1 MILHRSGKE
10 SASDA
15 LLSLK
20 HISVEFDGFKAV
32 NDVTT
37 TIAPHEIHFFIG
49 PNGAGKTTL
58 LDVICGKTKPSAGE
72 VDYADVGNILKLKEF
87 EIVKKGICRKFQVPS
102 TFVNLSVYDNMRIA
116 LNHDKSVFGSLFMRK
131 RYLDTRKIYEVL
143 NLVGLDKKSK
153 ERAKSLSHGEKRL
166 YRCPHGEKQWLEIA
180 MLLVEEPKLL
190 LLDEPVAGMG
200 QAETEK
206 TARIL
211 EEIKDRCAVAVVE
224 HDMNFV
230 KSIADDVTVMH
241 EGSILTEGTA
251 SEVMQNRKVQ
261 EVYLGRGEEQHA

>member
-1 MILHRSGKE
+1 MRQT
-10 SASDA
+10 A
-15 LLSLK
+15 LLNLK

-37 TIAPHEIHFFIG
+37 AIAPHEIHFFIG

-58 LDVICGKTKPSAGE
+58 LDVICGKTRPSAGE
-72 VDYADVGNILKLKEF
+72 VDFAGAGNILKLREY

-116 LNHDKSVFGSLFMRK
+116 INRDKSVFGSLLMRK
-131 RYLDTRKIYEVL
+131 RYLDTRKIYDVL
-143 NLVGLDKKSK
+143 HLVGLDEKSK
-153 ERAKSLSHGEKRL
+153 YLAKSLS
-166 YRCPHGEKQWLEIA
+166 HGEKQWLEIA

-200 QAETEK
+200 QSETEK

-211 EEIKDRCAVAVVE
+211 ENIKDRCAVGIVE

-230 KSIADDVTVMH
+230 KSVADAVTVMH
-241 EGSILTEGTA
+241 EGAILTEGSA
-251 SEVMQNRKVQ
+251 DEVMQNKKVK
-261 EVYLGRGEEQHA
+261 EVYLGRGDEEYA

>member
-1 MILHRSGKE
+1 MIRHSGNKE
-10 SASDA
+10 SATDA

-37 TIAPHEIHFFIG
+37 SIAPHEIHFFIG

-72 VDYADVGNILKLKEF
+72 VDYAGVGNILKLKEF

-153 ERAKSLSHGEKRL
+153 ERAKSLSHGEK
-166 YRCPHGEKQWLEIA
+166 QWLEIA

-190 LLDEPVAGMG
+190 LLDEPAAGMNP
-200 QAETEK
+200 QETLELAEFIKEIRDHFHK
-206 TARIL
+206 TILLIEHHMDLVMGIADRIYVL
-211 EEIKDRCAVAVVE
+211 DFGKLIAKGTPEEI
-224 HDMNFV
+224 
-230 KSIADDVTVMH
+230 
-241 EGSILTEGTA
+241 
-251 SEVMQNRKVQ
+251 QNNERVIDA
-261 EVYLGRGEEQHA
+261 YLGVAEDAED

>member
-1 MILHRSGKE
+1 MIRHSGNKE
-10 SASDA
+10 SATDA

-37 TIAPHEIHFFIG
+37 SIAPHEIHFFIG

-72 VDYADVGNILKLKEF
+72 VDYAGVGNILKLKEF

-153 ERAKSLSHGEKRL
+153 ERAKSLSHGEK
-166 YRCPHGEKQWLEIA
+166 QWLEIA
-180 MLLVEEPKLL
+180 MLLVEETEALAARR
-190 LLDEPVAGMG
+190 AGRRYG
-200 QAETEK
+200 TGRNGEDSTHSRGNQGPLCCGRRRTRYELRQEH
-206 TARIL
+206 RG
-211 EEIKDRCAVAVVE
+211 RC
-224 HDMNFV
+224 D
-230 KSIADDVTVMH
+230 
-241 EGSILTEGTA
+241 G
-251 SEVMQNRKVQ
+251 
-261 EVYLGRGEEQHA
+261 HA

>member
-1 MILHRSGKE
+1 MIPKFS
-10 SASDA
+10 SASATKDA
-15 LLSLK
+15 LLNLK

-32 NDVTT
+32 NDVSTS
-37 TIAPHEIHFFIG
+37 IAPNEIHFFIG

-72 VDYADVGNILKLKEF
+72 VDYAGMGNILKLKEF

-102 TFVNLSVYDNMRIA
+102 TFVNLSVYDNMHIA
-116 LNHDKSVFGSLFMRK
+116 INRDKSVFGSLMMRK

-143 NLVGLDKKSK
+143 HLVGLDKKSK
-153 ERAKSLSHGEKRL
+153 ERAKYLS
-166 YRCPHGEKQWLEIA
+166 HGEKQWLEIA

-230 KSIADDVTVMH
+230 KSIADGVTVMH
-241 EGSILTEGTA
+241 EGSILTEGSA
-251 SEVMQNRKVQ
+251 ESVMNNAKVQ
-261 EVYLGRGEEQHA
+261 EVYLGRGEE

>member
-1 MILHRSGKE
+1 MMLHRSGKE

-143 NLVGLDKKSK
+143 DKKSK
-153 ERAKSLSHGEKRL
+153 ERAKSLS
-166 YRCPHGEKQWLEIA
+166 HGEKQWLEIA

-211 EEIKDRCAVAVVE
+211 EEIKDRCAVVVVE

-251 SEVMQNRKVQ
+251 SEVMQDRKVQ

>member
-1 MILHRSGKE
+1 MIPKFS
-10 SASDA
+10 SASATKDA
-15 LLSLK
+15 LLNLK

-37 TIAPHEIHFFIG
+37 SIAPNEIHFFIG

-58 LDVICGKTKPSAGE
+58 LDVICGKTKPCAGE
-72 VDYADVGNILKLKEF
+72 VDYAGTCNILKLKEF

-102 TFVNLSVYDNMRIA
+102 TFVNLSVYDNMHIA
-116 LNHDKSVFGSLFMRK
+116 INRDKSVFGSLMMRK

-143 NLVGLDKKSK
+143 HLVGLDKKSK
-153 ERAKSLSHGEKRL
+153 ERAKYLS
-166 YRCPHGEKQWLEIA
+166 HGEKQWLEIA

-230 KSIADDVTVMH
+230 KSIADGVTVMH
-241 EGSILTEGTA
+241 EGSILTEGSA
-251 SEVMQNRKVQ
+251 ESVMNNAKVQ
-261 EVYLGRGEEQHA
+261 EVYLGRGEE

>member
-1 MILHRSGKE
+1 MMLHRSGKE

-72 VDYADVGNILKLKEF
+72 VDYADVG
-87 EIVKKGICRKFQVPS
+87 QVPS

-153 ERAKSLSHGEKRL
+153 ERAKSLSHGEK
-166 YRCPHGEKQWLEIA
+166 QWIEIA

-251 SEVMQNRKVQ
+251 SEVMQDRKVQ

>member
-1 MILHRSGKE
+1 MIRHSGNKE
-10 SASDA
+10 SATDA

-37 TIAPHEIHFFIG
+37 SIAPHEIHFFIG

-72 VDYADVGNILKLKEF
+72 VDYAGVGNILKLKEF

-131 RYLDTRKIYEVL
+131 RYLDMRKIYEVL

-153 ERAKSLSHGEKRL
+153 ERAKSLSHGE
-166 YRCPHGEKQWLEIA
+166 
-180 MLLVEEPKLL
+180 
-190 LLDEPVAGMG
+190 
-200 QAETEK
+200 
-206 TARIL
+206 
-211 EEIKDRCAVAVVE
+211 
-224 HDMNFV
+224 
-230 KSIADDVTVMH
+230 
-241 EGSILTEGTA
+241 
-251 SEVMQNRKVQ
+251 
-261 EVYLGRGEEQHA
+261 

>member
-1 MILHRSGKE
+1 MSQQK
-10 SASDA
+10 ASEA

-37 TIAPHEIHFFIG
+37 SIAPHEIHFFIG

-58 LDVICGKTKPSAGE
+58 LDVICGKTKPAGGE
-72 VDYADVGNILKLKEF
+72 AYYAGVGNILKLKEF

-102 TFVNLSVYDNMRIA
+102 TFINLSVYDNMRIA
-116 LNHDKSVFGSLFMRK
+116 INRDKSVFGSLMMRK
-131 RYLDTRKIYEVL
+131 RYLDTKKIYEVL
-143 NLVGLDKKSK
+143 HLVGLDKKSK
-153 ERAKSLSHGEKRL
+153 ERAKALS
-166 YRCPHGEKQWLEIA
+166 HGEKQWLEIA

-200 QAETEK
+200 QPETEK

-211 EEIKDRCAVAVVE
+211 EEIKDRCSVAVVE

-230 KSIADDVTVMH
+230 KSIADEVTVMH
-241 EGSILTEGTA
+241 EGAILTEGSA
-251 SEVMQNRKVQ
+251 EDVMKNEKVQ
-261 EVYLGRGEEQHA
+261 EVYLGRGENKHA

>member
-1 MILHRSGKE
+1 MDKQKRS
-10 SASDA
+10 SNT
-15 LLSLK
+15 LLDLK

-37 TIAPHEIHFFIG
+37 SISPNTIHFFIG

-58 LDVICGKTKPSAGE
+58 LDVICGKTKPCAGE
-72 VDYADVGNILKLKEF
+72 VDYENVGNILKLREF

-102 TFVNLSVYDNMRIA
+102 TFINLSVYDNMRIA
-116 LNHDKSVFGSLFMRK
+116 INRDKSVFGSLMMR
-131 RYLDTRKIYEVL
+131 RHYTDTKKIFDVL
-143 NLVGLDKKSK
+143 HLVGLDKKSK
-153 ERAKSLSHGEKRL
+153 DIARSLS
-166 YRCPHGEKQWLEIA
+166 HGEKQWLEIA

-211 EEIKDRCAVAVVE
+211 EKIKDRCATAVVE

-230 KSIADDVTVMH
+230 KSIADTVTVMH
-241 EGSILTEGTA
+241 EGAILTEGSA
-251 SEVMQNRKVQ
+251 VDVMNNAKVQ
-261 EVYLGRGEEQHA
+261 EVYLGRGEKKNA

>member
-1 MILHRSGKE
+1 MNKPNHNP
-10 SASDA
+10 AT
-15 LLSLK
+15 LLDLK
-20 HISVEFDGFKAV
+20 NISVEFDGFKAV
-32 NDVTT
+32 NDVSTG
-37 TIAPHEIHFFIG
+37 IAPHEIHFFIG

-72 VDYADVGNILKLKEF
+72 VNYDQVGNILKLKEF

-102 TFVNLSVYDNMRIA
+102 TFVNLTVYDNMRIA
-116 LNHDKSVFGSLFMRK
+116 INRDKSVFGSLMMRK
-131 RYLDTRKIYEVL
+131 RYLDTRKILDVL
-143 NLVGLDKKSK
+143 HLVGLDTKTK
-153 ERAKSLSHGEKRL
+153 EFARSLS
-166 YRCPHGEKQWLEIA
+166 HGEKQWLEIA

-206 TARIL
+206 TAKIL

-230 KSIADDVTVMH
+230 KSIADTVTVMH
-241 EGSILTEGTA
+241 EGAILTEGSATA
-251 SEVMQNRKVQ
+251 VMNNEKVQ
-261 EVYLGRGEEQHA
+261 EVYLGRGDKKDA